1 MSQSGSREILI
12 LGSGAAGKHLARHVA
27 AIAPPSLS
35 AAGSALLFVR
45 TEFHLSTGSARLP
58 CDLPPSV
65 GFGRR
70 DAVMVNKVP
79 DSSSC

>member
-27 AIAPPSLS
+27 APR
-35 AAGSALLFVR
+35 GC
-45 TEFHLSTGSARLP
+45 H
-58 CDLPPSV
+58 DLPPSV